1 MYDYVDNLKKQRF
14 TAVDRQRGGITSHK
28 ILKID
33 GNKVDIAVKPILSNT
48 GSITVSMG
56 DTSGLQV
63 GDYLDFQFSYTIHGG
78 RVNNYQMMFCGTTPP
93 QFIPKEGE

>member
-1 MYDYVDNLKKQRF
+1 MYDYMENLKKQRF
-14 TAVDRQRGGITSHK
+14 LKIDRQRAGITAHR

-33 GNKVDIAVKPILSNT
+33 GNKVDIAVKPILSKT
-48 GSITVSMG
+48 GSITVPMS
-56 DTSGLQV
+56 DTSGLRV
-63 GDYLDFQFSYTIHGG
+63 GGYLDFQFSYTIHGG

>member
-1 MYDYVDNLKKQRF
+1 MYDYMDNLKKQRF

-33 GNKVDIAVKPILSNT
+33 GNKVDI
-48 GSITVSMG
+48 GRITVSIG

-63 GDYLDFQFSYTIHGG
+63 GGYLDFQFSYTAYHGK
-78 RVNNYQMMFCGTTPP
+78 VNDYRCLYLGATPP
-93 QFIPKEGE
+93 QFIPKERE

>member
-1 MYDYVDNLKKQRF
+1 MYDYMENLKKQRF
-14 TAVDRQRGGITSHK
+14 LKIDRQRAGITAHR
-28 ILKID
+28 ILKIYE
-33 GNKVDIAVKPILSNT
+33 NKVDIAVKPILSKT
-48 GSITVSMG
+48 GSITVPMN

-93 QFIPKEGE
+93 QFIPKEEA